1 MSTTYE
7 FYDATIPTV
16 VLVKN
21 HRIVNSLIRRM
32 EEAGVSSAR
41 DEHGFHFIVTN
52 YEYGHVPE
60 KKGDY
65 SHVEGMVF
73 LSLIRQLTKGNM
85 LQLVHTDTFSTSGS
99 SDYDDFEKVYE
110 VKLKEAFY
118 EGLFSHSL

>member
-65 SHVEGMVF
+65 SHVEGVVF

-85 LQLVHTDTFSTSGS
+85 LQLVHTDTFCTSGS
-99 SDYDDFEKVYE
+99 SDYDDFEKMYE

-118 EGLFSHSL
+118 EGLFSRSL

>member
-73 LSLIRQLTKGNM
+73 LSLIRQLTKGDM
-85 LQLVHTDTFSTSGS
+85 LQLVHTDTFCTSGS
-99 SDYDDFEKVYE
+99 SDYDDFEKMYE

-118 EGLFSHSL
+118 EGLFSRSL